1 MKRSIEETSGWVF
14 VAGCLVMLAL
24 MVAPAIAQNVS
35 NLPISCA
42 RAEGL
47 QANAAACTDNEQFQR
62 PASANDVVLSCA
74 SATCDWYAPDLQW
87 RKFSTVPA
95 NYFVVVCP
103 AASAPG
109 PMNCPGAASP
119 VWGGLAYIP
128 KAQVAVAPT
137 GAAQPPAEGTAIR
150 IVSWTNTATCTIT
163 ATRVQASLQPD
174 FAAWRQWE
182 ANGAVTNM
190 RITTAPNETA
200 LYWRAATVCGTE
212 VSEWSTPAVRTEA
225 EWAVSTTPICEP
237 VPSGVVSSTAT
248 QEYRDIGPIGS
259 ATYWACKRPDGT
271 WKDEG
276 TYGIND
282 YPCIGRYAIASLL
295 PDTPERLAQKKDI
308 WAECVRTKPGDEE
321 FRPKWEALRAAHR
334 PSSAPPP
341 SVIYVVRPNGAY
353 TNRPAYR
360 IVGGSRTSTLAG
372 RVGILASPG
381 VATTCDCDKFTSGA
395 EPTLYCSVEGRPNV
409 ATADPSD
416 TLGASAA
423 LCTKATATP

>member
-1 MKRSIEETSGWVF
+1 MKKLLTP
-14 VAGCLVMLAL
+14 LLMLAL
-24 MVAPAIAQNVS
+24 LAALTAPTWAQTSVANM
-35 NLPISCA
+35 PISCA
-42 RAEGL
+42 RADGL
-47 QANAAACTDNEQFQR
+47 QADAAACTDTEQFQR
-62 PASANDVVLSCA
+62 PASANDVVLACTK
-74 SATCDWYAPDLQW
+74 ATACGWYDPELTW
-87 RKFSTVPA
+87 RKWSTVPA
-95 NYFVVVCP
+95 TATVSVCP
-103 AASAPG
+103 QSVAPG
-109 PMNCPGAASP
+109 LMNCPGAASP

-128 KAQVAVAPT
+128 KAQVAVAGSSPT
-137 GAAQPPAEGTAIR
+137 TAQPPPEGTTIR
-150 IVSWTNTATCTIT
+150 IVSWTNTATCAIT
-163 ATRVQASLQPD
+163 GTRIQASLQPD

-182 ANGAVTNM
+182 ANGAVTNI
-190 RITTAPNETA
+190 RITTAPNETV

-237 VPSGVVSSTAT
+237 VPSGVLSSTAT

-282 YPCIGRYAIASLL
+282 YPCIGRYVIASLL
-295 PDTPERLAQKKDI
+295 PDTPERLAQKKAI

-341 SVIYVVRPNGAY
+341 SVIYAVKPNGTY
-353 TNRPAYR
+353 TTRPAYS
-360 IVGGSRTSTLAG
+360 IVGGSRTSTVTG

-381 VATTCDCDKFTSGA
+381 VATACDCDKFTSGA
-395 EPTLYCSVEGRPNV
+395 EPSLYCSVEGRPNL

-423 LCTKATATP
+423 VCAKAAATP